1 MQHSRG
7 NLTFLFLTFSLI
19 KLLPKQLLLPPLIPT
34 AVLIHRGAKCTS
46 WHFLQ
51 SIKGSL
57 VVGRGKRWLL
67 FLYSSGSPG
76 KKELQLC
83 HTSAIAATAQHPS
96 VLKAGEDR
104 SQELKERKGAVNAHQ
119 TLDLSGSVF
128 WHLCVSTDLSFL
140 CDSGL

>member
-1 MQHSRG
+1 MWDMARG
-7 NLTFLFLTFSLI
+7 GSSFF
-19 KLLPKQLLLPPLIPT
+19 T
-34 AVLIHRGAKCTS
+34 AQAALE
-46 WHFLQ
+46 
-51 SIKGSL
+51 
-57 VVGRGKRWLL
+57 
-67 FLYSSGSPG
+67 

-96 VLKAGEDR
+96 VLKAGEDW